1 MAITRPEPTEEY
13 LAELMDDCTAMIVR
27 NFELET
33 PEQRAALAEHL
44 ANVGMK
50 LGEA

>member
-13 LAELMDDCTAMIVR
+13 LAELMDDCTAMILR
-27 NFELET
+27 RFELEK
-33 PEQRAALAEHL
+33 PEERTALAEHL
-44 ANVGMK
+44 ARVGMK